1 MLASGVARSGI
12 ARTPAAAPYPIHP
25 RWRGRD
31 MVSIDVAHQDGFICG
46 GDRRQEAEQRHNQH
60 GYQPSKQLAREV
72 MNMSGHSVLSLKGT

>member
-1 MLASGVARSGI
+1 
-12 ARTPAAAPYPIHP
+12 
-25 RWRGRD
+25 

-72 MNMSGHSVLSLKGT
+72 MNTSGHSVLSLKGT